1 MRAVL
6 LSIGFL
12 AFLLGNVAEACSV
25 GPAPPSPKIGP
36 GVVVFAGV
44 VEGYVDEGYALPIDF
59 LKGKPTA
66 AGLKVRVT
74 EGVVRAQAGTLMDV
88 YPMGHGP
95 DCKSRPYGIDTVQE
109 RYRVGT
115 TVAVVAF
122 SEPGEVGIPTTVRS
136 FEIGNH
142 GITDSG
148 PADDPHTANGT
159 INFAQV
165 SKFLHSGVESTED
178 WHRRYAA
185 RAFQYYETYKSLA
198 LLESATDEPSKVMEL
213 ENIRYYYGYQCMMVR
228 YARNLFVDLVHNTRL
243 SESAQTRVLAELPAV
258 LPKDFYPEGYKGAL
272 KGTVFEGYCEDN

>member
-1 MRAVL
+1 MGALL

-12 AFLLGNVAEACSV
+12 AFLFGNVAAACSV
-25 GPAPPSPKIGP
+25 GPAPPASKIGP
-36 GVVVFAGV
+36 SVVVFAGV
-44 VEGYVDEGYALPIDF
+44 VEGYVDEGYALPIDL
-59 LKGKPTA
+59 LKDKPTA
-66 AGLKVRVT
+66 AGLRVRVT
-74 EGVVRAQAGTLMDV
+74 EGVARAQAGALMDV

-95 DCKSRPYGIDTVQE
+95 DCKSRPYGIGTVQE

-142 GITDSG
+142 GITAV
-148 PADDPHTANGT
+148 PADYPRTANGT
-159 INFAQV
+159 MNFAQV
-165 SKFLHSGVESTED
+165 SKFSRAGVESTED
-178 WHRRYAA
+178 WQRRYAA

-198 LLESATDEPSKVMEL
+198 LLESATDESSKVLEL

-228 YARNLFVDLVHNTRL
+228 YARNLFVELVHNARL
-243 SESAQTRVLAELPAV
+243 SEIAQTRVLAELPAV
-258 LPKDFYPEGYKGAL
+258 LPSDFYPQGYKGAL